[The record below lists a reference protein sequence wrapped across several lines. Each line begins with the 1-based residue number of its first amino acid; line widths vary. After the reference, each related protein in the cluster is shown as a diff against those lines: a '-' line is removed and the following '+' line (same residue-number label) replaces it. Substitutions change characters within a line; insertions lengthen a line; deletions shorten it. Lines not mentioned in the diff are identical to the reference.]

1 MTGTNSLSHDHP
13 QSFPRDEF
21 GHVNR
26 DEFGHVNDEF
36 GHVNVPAGSVIDL
49 EEGIS
54 SLPTPERSQCY
65 PKEEFV
71 VPPLGAVNL
80 GR

>member
-1 MTGTNSLSHDHP
+1 MTGNNPSSQYYP
-13 QSFPRDEF
+13 KDEF
-21 GHVNR
+21 GNAN
-26 DEFGHVNDEF
+26 DQFGCA
-36 GHVNVPAGSVIDL
+36 NVSAVGVVESFYTEGIDL

-54 SLPTPERSQCY
+54 SLPAPERSQFY